1 MQRIMVVDNEPNIV
15 RGIKQMLEEEAPFE
29 LDVYG
34 AYSSEEAL
42 RLLGQMKIDIALLDI
57 RMPGMN
63 GLELQARIVA
73 QWPQCR
79 VIFLSGYDDFS
90 YIQAALRG
98 GSVDYVLKT
107 DGDEAII
114 QAIQKALDELN
125 REIESE
131 RLIERARQQLQL
143 SIGML
148 QKDYI
153 YRIASGLSGISQQR
167 LDELNM
173 PLQADRGALPVI
185 ARVDG
190 WPASYGDRDK
200 ALLDYAI
207 QNIAGEYWAGS
218 RFVAASPDTGTLVAL
233 LQADQD
239 EEAGIS
245 DGDASLRWI
254 RYVTGQLES
263 IQTACK
269 RYLQLS
275 VSFAAGSSLTPWSGM
290 PVKFAELR
298 QILFFGFG
306 TRTEMLLTDGV
317 SMNFEPHPDANAV
330 ALQASSKLR
339 QLLASD
345 LGSESKIRREFEE
358 LAELSRQ
365 LIHRKAFLYEMYNG
379 IAYMLLSAVNQH
391 AKWNELATD
400 DRLGKLYSLAAHG
413 SWEDALQ
420 YLREAI
426 ELLLAARDRE
436 SEAGAHALVAKLKAY
451 MEGHLDEELSLVKLA
466 EIVYLNP
473 TYLSRLF
480 KQQSGQGVS
489 QYITELRL
497 TRAKDLLR
505 DSKLKIHEIALK
517 VGFDSATS
525 FGRFFKRELN
535 RTPQEYRDEA

>member
-1 MQRIMVVDNEPNIV
+1 MHRIIVVDNEPNIV

-73 QWPQCR
+73 QWPGCR

-90 YIQAALRG
+90 FIQTALRG
-98 GSVDYVLKT
+98 GSVDYILKT
-107 DGDEAII
+107 DGDEAIV
-114 QAIQKALDELN
+114 QAIQKALDGLN
-125 REIESE
+125 RALESDL
-131 RLIERARQQLQL
+131 LIERARQQLQL
-143 SIGML
+143 SVGML
-148 QKDYI
+148 QKEYI
-153 YRIASGLSGISQQR
+153 QRLASGLSAISQHR
-167 LDELNM
+167 LDELSI
-173 PLQADRGALPVI
+173 PLRANRGALPVI
-185 ARVDG
+185 ARVDS
-190 WPASYGDRDK
+190 WPAAYSDADK
-200 ALLDYAI
+200 ALLEYAVK
-207 QNIAGEYWAGS
+207 NIAGEYWAGT
-218 RFVAASPDTGTLVAL
+218 RFVVATADTGTLVAF
-233 LQADQD
+233 LQPEPDSDA
-239 EEAGIS
+239 ESPEGAG
-245 DGDASLRWI
+245 RWV
-254 RYVTGQLES
+254 RYVQGQLES
-263 IQTACK
+263 IQAACK

-275 VSFAAGSSLTPWSGM
+275 VSFAAGSRPTPWPDM

-306 TRTEMLLTDGV
+306 RRSEMLLTDDV
-317 SMNFEPHPDANAV
+317 SMNFEPDGDADAV

-339 QLLASD
+339 QLLSAD
-345 LGSESKIRREFEE
+345 LESETRIRREYEE

-365 LIHRKAFLYEMYNG
+365 LVHRKPFLYEMYNG
-379 IAYMLLSAVNQH
+379 IAYMLLAAMNQH
-391 AKWNELATD
+391 ARWHELAAEE
-400 DRLGKLYSLAAHG
+400 RLGKLYSLDAHG
-413 SWEDALQ
+413 SWDDALQ

-451 MEGHLDEELSLVKLA
+451 IEGHLDEELSLVRLA

-497 TRAKDLLR
+497 NRAKDLLR
-505 DSKLKIHEIALK
+505 DSRLKIHEIALK

-535 RTPQEYRDEA
+535 RTPQEYRDGD